1 MQEPLGDLAERLAT
15 RLTTDSSAP
24 VQEASAI
31 TEEAALQD
39 ANNIF
44 TKVRFS
50 WRPEDRA
57 ALEQIR
63 MSADGVFEEAFGYAI
78 TLIDDFYSLLWTPEV
93 DGNGVVR
100 RYANDRTVWKKG
112 PDGRPLED
120 WNQLTG
126 QDIEQALMNLQRLKL
141 EVAPQVNQLFLEA
154 LYARTVA
161 LDVAD
166 DAWVSVMEGTQ
177 GDRTARANRASR
189 QDRYHAYFRFYQWS
203 TAKTFLDEI
212 TAFMRRLE
220 KIRDWQT
227 WGSKR

>member
-1 MQEPLGDLAERLAT
+1 MREPLGDLAERLAGQ
-15 RLTTDSSAP
+15 LTTEASAP

-31 TEEAALQD
+31 TEEAALQ
-39 ANNIF
+39 AENNIF

-63 MSADGVFEEAFGYAI
+63 MSADGVFEDAFGVAI

-93 DGNGVVR
+93 DGNGLVK
-100 RYANDRTVWKKG
+100 RYADGRTVWKKG
-112 PDGRPLED
+112 PDGRPVED
-120 WNQLTG
+120 WGQLTG
-126 QDIEQALMNLQRLKL
+126 QDIEHTLMNMQRLKM
-141 EVAPQVNQLFLEA
+141 EMAPQVNQLFLEA
-154 LYARTVA
+154 LYARTSA
-161 LDVAD
+161 NDVAD

-189 QDRYHAYFRFYQWS
+189 QDRYHAYFRFYLWS
-203 TAKTFLDEI
+203 TAKTFLEEI

-227 WGSKR
+227 WGKAK